1 MKRIM
6 SFRVV
11 ICLIISTKTYS
22 QIPISATQGNTF
34 NLEIQIID
42 GKKDQMVYLSY
53 FNGEKWIHKDSAFSK
68 NYEADFQGKIEL
80 PEVWRVRVEDSNESF
95 PIFLENSSVK
105 MKINM
110 QSKEVNVS
118 GSKSHESLKDF
129 EALML
134 PYDNKLDSI
143 STLYYTARDNK
154 DEVTMEKMDALYMT
168 EDSIRIVA
176 IKGSVISQK
185 ETIMGLY
192 ILNKYLLYTLSV
204 DEIMEL
210 HSAVSINFDQSIYYK
225 IIQNYVSIL
234 QQTAIGSEALDFT
247 QLTPEGNSV
256 SLSDFRGKYVL
267 IDFWAS
273 WCGPCRK
280 ENPNVVNVYNKYH
293 NDGFE
298 VLGVSLDQNKENWL
312 KAIESDGLV
321 WTQVSDLKGW
331 SNEVANQYGIK
342 SIPSSLLID
351 PNGIIIGKNL
361 NGAELEFA
369 IKEIFSSKN
378 KSTTLN
384 EK

>member
-1 MKRIM
+1 
-6 SFRVV
+6 
-11 ICLIISTKTYS
+11 
-22 QIPISATQGNTF
+22 
-34 NLEIQIID
+34 
-42 GKKDQMVYLSY
+42 
-53 FNGEKWIHKDSAFSK
+53 
-68 NYEADFQGKIEL
+68 
-80 PEVWRVRVEDSNESF
+80 
-95 PIFLENSSVK
+95 
-105 MKINM
+105 
-110 QSKEVNVS
+110 
-118 GSKSHESLKDF
+118 
-129 EALML
+129 
-134 PYDNKLDSI
+134 
-143 STLYYTARDNK
+143 
-154 DEVTMEKMDALYMT
+154 
-168 EDSIRIVA
+168 
-176 IKGSVISQK
+176 
-185 ETIMGLY
+185 MGLY

>member
-1 MKRIM
+1 
-6 SFRVV
+6 
-11 ICLIISTKTYS
+11 
-22 QIPISATQGNTF
+22 
-34 NLEIQIID
+34 
-42 GKKDQMVYLSY
+42 
-53 FNGEKWIHKDSAFSK
+53 
-68 NYEADFQGKIEL
+68 
-80 PEVWRVRVEDSNESF
+80 
-95 PIFLENSSVK
+95 
-105 MKINM
+105 
-110 QSKEVNVS
+110 
-118 GSKSHESLKDF
+118 
-129 EALML
+129 
-134 PYDNKLDSI
+134 
-143 STLYYTARDNK
+143 
-154 DEVTMEKMDALYMT
+154 
-168 EDSIRIVA
+168 
-176 IKGSVISQK
+176 
-185 ETIMGLY
+185 
-192 ILNKYLLYTLSV
+192 
-204 DEIMEL
+204 MEL